1 VRRLLLP
8 ALVAALVVPAAA
20 LATSRAVDDGTLV
33 VKNGDG
39 FVFVSGRGAIIG
51 SCDQCRVRTYDP
63 DPDDGTGPI
72 VAGAEDHADVSEG
85 VDLYTGTDVRFRMI
99 GGAFK
104 VRITGSGIDLG
115 VVAKGW
121 GRIKASDSNTG
132 WYSLNG
138 GDRRQLPDEIQKFT
152 LITQTD

>member
-20 LATSRAVDDGTLV
+20 LATPRAADDGTLV

-39 FVFVSGRGAIIG
+39 YVFVSGRGAIIG
-51 SCDQCRVRTYDP
+51 SCDNCRVRTFDP
-63 DPDDGTGPI
+63 DPEDGTGPI
-72 VAGAEDHADVSEG
+72 VNGAEDHDDVSEG
-85 VDLYTGTDVRFRMI
+85 VDVYSGTDVRFRMI

-104 VRITGSGIDLG
+104 VRIWGSGIDLS

-121 GRIKASDSNTG
+121 GRIRGADSNTG
-132 WYSLNG
+132 WYALNG
-138 GDRRQLPDEIQKFT
+138 EDRRLLPSDLTKFVLVT
-152 LITQTD
+152 G